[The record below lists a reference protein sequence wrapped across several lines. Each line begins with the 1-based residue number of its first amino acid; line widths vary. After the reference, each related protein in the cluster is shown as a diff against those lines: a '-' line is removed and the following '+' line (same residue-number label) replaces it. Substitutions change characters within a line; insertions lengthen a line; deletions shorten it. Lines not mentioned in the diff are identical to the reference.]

1 MSEPTAIRGAAP
13 APSPVTAPGS
23 TGQVPPGPS
32 VRLALFQGRAEP
44 LDLVANLAVLDQAAR
59 EARAAGADLL
69 LTPELFATG
78 YAPGLIRDSVSTAAA
93 ADLDRDLARIA
104 ARHDIALVYS
114 APGPGPAD
122 DRRITST
129 LVDRAGRV
137 VARYAKSH
145 LFGAEERA
153 SFRPGAAP
161 PPVVDFLG
169 LKIALLI
176 CYDVEFPEVVRDA
189 ALHGAGL
196 VLVPT
201 ALSRGY
207 ENVSR
212 VLVPAR
218 ALENSVTLAYA
229 NHVGV
234 EAGLDLAGASVIVGP
249 DGNIVADAGRTTGLS
264 YATVTAP
271 GTDVDYLADRRPEL
285 YRSWTDAA
293 HDRSGRPD

>member
-1 MSEPTAIRGAAP
+1 MSEPTAMRGRVP
-13 APSPVTAPGS
+13 VPSPATGPVLPGS
-23 TGQVPPGPS
+23 T

-44 LDLVANLAVLDQAAR
+44 LDLAANLAVLDEAAR

-78 YAPGLIRDSVSTAAA
+78 YAPELIRDSVSAGAA
-93 ADLDRDLARIA
+93 ADLDRDLAGIA

-122 DRRITST
+122 DRGIASA
-129 LVDRAGRV
+129 LVDRTGRV
-137 VARYAKSH
+137 VTRYAKSH

-189 ALHGAGL
+189 ALHGATL

-201 ALSRGY
+201 ALTRGY
-207 ENVSR
+207 ENVAR

-218 ALENSVTLAYA
+218 ALENAVTVAYA

-249 DGNIVADAGRTTGLS
+249 DGNIVADAGRATGLS
-264 YATVTAP
+264 YATVTAVGP
-271 GTDVDYLADRRPEL
+271 DVDYLADRRPEL
-285 YRSWTDAA
+285 YRSWTDAE
-293 HDRSGRPD
+293 HERGSRPD

>member
-1 MSEPTAIRGAAP
+1 MSEPTASPTAP
-13 APSPVTAPGS
+13 AD
-23 TGQVPPGPS
+23 GPR

-44 LDLVANLAVLDQAAR
+44 LDLAANLAILDEAAR
-59 EARAAGADLL
+59 EARAAGAELL

-78 YAPGLIRDSVSTAAA
+78 YAPELIRESVSAEAA
-93 ADLDRDLARIA
+93 ADLDRDLAGIA

-114 APGPGPAD
+114 VPGPGPED
-122 DRRITST
+122 DRAITSA
-129 LVDRAGRV
+129 LVDRTGRV
-137 VARYAKSH
+137 LARYAKSH

-153 SFRPGAAP
+153 NFRPGSAP
-161 PPVVDFLG
+161 PPVVEFLG
-169 LKIALLI
+169 LKVALII

-189 ALHGAGL
+189 ALHGATL

-201 ALSRGY
+201 ALTTGF
-207 ENVSR
+207 ENVAR

-229 NHVGV
+229 NHVGA

-249 DGNIVADAGRTTGLS
+249 DGSILTDAARTTGLS

-271 GTDVDYLADRRPEL
+271 TSEVDYLADRRPEL
-285 YRSWTDAA
+285 YRSWSDAS
-293 HDRSGRPD
+293 HDRLGRPE